1 MAIEIKTCARCKKLF
16 QYPGYGRRICPVC
29 FKHEEQQFDE
39 VKEYIRENKNAS
51 IKQIHED
58 LNVSPKLIEEFISS
72 GRLVLSASSPITL
85 SCQMCGAEITK
96 GKICDQCNQSL
107 MEANT
112 SNTPSQKSDSP
123 PKSNSGHHG
132 MFTNKR

>member
-1 MAIEIKTCARCKKLF
+1 MAMEIKTCARCKKLF

-29 FKHEEQQFDE
+29 FKNEEKQFDE

-58 LNVSPKLIEEFISS
+58 LNISPKLIEEFISS
-72 GRLVLSASSPITL
+72 GRLVLGASSPITL
-85 SCQMCGAEITK
+85 TCQMCGAEISR
-96 GKICDQCNQSL
+96 GKVCDKCTQSI
-107 MEANT
+107 ADAST
-112 SNTPSQKSDSP
+112 SSKPSSSPP
-123 PKSNSGHHG
+123 PKSNTEHHG